1 MSTLCLHPLLWG
13 ADMVVRQDTSPSF
26 AAGREGGIRS
36 YRQFLYTLLSEREAF
51 FEEVVDG
58 IDLGAKLRY
67 GALTVTALAGFFG
80 LVAGAYSG
88 PAQAVSAGIK
98 LPFLFFATLVV
109 CVPAFFV
116 VQVLVGSRLRLRQVV
131 VLVFGALALTSVLL
145 AAFVPITAFFLISGA
160 NYYFQHLLNI
170 AIAGVAGLFGMYA
183 LHEGLSVVCEKRG
196 VYPRKALTIM
206 RAWAVLFA
214 FVGVQLAW
222 SLRPFLGDRN
232 QPFRVF
238 GTYQGNFYAAIIYAV
253 NKLLHGDETP
263 TAPPGKRDTIPRFR
277 GFIIPPIDTVA
288 DSTHRRRHP

>member
-1 MSTLCLHPLLWG
+1 MATNQSI
-13 ADMVVRQDTSPSF
+13 TSY
-26 AAGREGGIRS
+26 AA
-36 YRQFLYTLLSEREAF
+36 FLKALLSDRERF
-51 FEEVVDG
+51 FEEVVEG
-58 IDLGAKLRY
+58 VGLGSKLRY
-67 GALTVTALAGFFG
+67 AVFTIIGLAGFFG

-88 PAQAVSAGIK
+88 PAQAASAGIK
-98 LPFLFFATLVV
+98 LPFLFFATFAV
-109 CVPAFFV
+109 CFPAFFV
-116 VQVLVGSRLRLRQVV
+116 VQVLVGSRLRLLQVA

-145 AAFVPITAFFLISGA
+145 AAFVPITAFFLITGA

-170 AIAGVAGLFGMYA
+170 AIASVAGLFGMYA

-214 FVGVQLAW
+214 FVGIQLAW

-232 QPFRVF
+232 QPFQVF
-238 GTYQGNFYAAIIYAV
+238 GRYQGNFYAAIIYAV

-277 GFIIPPIDTVA
+277 GFIIPPIDTAA
-288 DSTHRRRHP
+288 DSTQRRKRP

>member
-1 MSTLCLHPLLWG
+1 MGTNQSI
-13 ADMVVRQDTSPSF
+13 TSYS
-26 AAGREGGIRS
+26 A
-36 YRQFLYTLLSEREAF
+36 FLKALLSDRERF
-51 FEEVVDG
+51 FEEVVEG
-58 IDLGAKLRY
+58 VGLGSKLRY
-67 GALTVTALAGFFG
+67 AVFTIIGLAGFFG

-98 LPFLFFATLVV
+98 LPFLFFATFAV
-109 CVPAFFV
+109 CFPAFFV
-116 VQVLVGSRLRLRQVV
+116 VQVLVGSRLRLVQVA

-145 AAFVPITAFFLISGA
+145 AAFVPITAFFLINGA

-170 AIAGVAGLFGMYA
+170 AIASVAGLFGMYA

-214 FVGVQLAW
+214 FVGIQLAW

-232 QPFRVF
+232 KPFQVF
-238 GTYQGNFYAAIIYAV
+238 GRYQGNFYAAIIYAV
-253 NKLLHGDETP
+253 NKLLQGDETP

-277 GFIIPPIDTVA
+277 GFIIPPIDTAA
-288 DSTHRRRHP
+288 DSTQRRKRP